1 MSRSFIRRTGHGFT
15 LVELLVVIG
24 IIALLIS
31 ILMPALTRAR
41 QQAQTLKCLSNLRQL
56 GQATQMYVNQFKG
69 SMPYPT
75 SAYPVA
81 DNTDPP
87 QAAAQQSI
95 VWFAALDPFLQH
107 VKSKT
112 ATGVAR
118 FREYKAWKQCVV
130 YETFIGDE
138 LTPTGGQ
145 TDPKGFTKSYKMNTH
160 LRLKIRVNAT
170 TFRSDT
176 AKITDIKRSSEF
188 VYLGDGISMD
198 TIGYTTANFESGQ
211 FSMEVNNVTEAS
223 PSLRHGKGRAN
234 ILFVDGHAETCKFP
248 TFRKRLRTPH
258 NMFEVDTWESEFV
271 NGSGIP
277 SDSDGRTTSGAQGL
291 SRNPDMT
298 LIWSIPGDLHR

>member
-1 MSRSFIRRTGHGFT
+1 MSKSFDCRTRGFT

-31 ILMPALTRAR
+31 ILLPALTKAR
-41 QQAQTLKCLSNLRQL
+41 QQAQTLKCLANLRQL
-56 GQATQMYVNQFKG
+56 GQATQMYVNQHKG

-75 SAYPVA
+75 SAFPV
-81 DNTDPP
+81 TDP
-87 QAAAQQSI
+87 AAKQTI
-95 VWFAALDPFLQH
+95 VWYAALDPFLQR
-107 VKSKT
+107 VGQNTNS
-112 ATGVAR
+112 GVAG
-118 FREYKAWKQCVV
+118 FRQYKAWKQCVV
-130 YETFIGDE
+130 YEDFIGDE
-138 LTPTGGQ
+138 IGPTGFQ

-160 LRLKIRVNAT
+160 LRLKIRNGAG
-170 TFRSDT
+170 FRSDT

-188 VYLGDGISMD
+188 VYLGDGVSMD

-211 FSMEVNNVTEAS
+211 FSMEVNDRTEAG

-248 TFRKRLRTPH
+248 TFVKTLRTPH
-258 NMFEVDTWESEFV
+258 NIFKMDTWESEFV
-271 NGSGIP
+271 NAAGTP
-277 SDSDGRTTSGAQGL
+277 SNSDGRTTSGAQGL